1 MCRGDDTP
9 NVTGRKD
16 ASPLTPALARALL
29 TVPPRALRAFVAIA
43 AKADDL
49 GHVSM
54 SAKQLAEAMSTAT
67 DTVSHDTALR
77 CLHALDARYG
87 GSGHI
92 EHTGLRPTDAAY
104 TVAPFAG
111 TAPNTTSEKIG
122 YAKLRTDARPRT
134 DAEQRTDAPERA
146 NSVRTYAKMRTYAPP
161 IPPLIPKPNTTTN
174 QQGARRMIRGGGGGM
189 EVGEWQNQTQSAA
202 PQDAGQAGEPPA
214 GMHGRTEAPAAVPDP
229 HATHADHAAR
239 MAALEAAGVAS
250 AKKRRE
256 YAVRYTVAE
265 IEAAARLARKYSGGG
280 GAVLHELTEGNAA
293 ASLKRAAAKNAPK
306 PERIE
311 AAAAVLATHAA
322 DTFNAQQHAE
332 RVKRT
337 AWKPLTDA
345 MRAALRKDTDAA
357 AYFINRNR
365 ITRAEIDADDGT
377 PGREKL
383 EAITTHPMIRAAVAA
398 ELDAIDQG
406 TPRVVP
412 AGEST

>member
-1 MCRGDDTP
+1 
-9 NVTGRKD
+9 
-16 ASPLTPALARALL
+16 
-29 TVPPRALRAFVAIA
+29 
-43 AKADDL
+43 
-49 GHVSM
+49 M
-54 SAKQLAEAMSTAT
+54 SAKQLAEAMSTAN

-92 EHTGLRPTDAAY
+92 EHIGLRPTDATYMVHPFGCEHPNQYVREDMIRKTAY
-104 TVAPFAG
+104 VRSGASGRTGAYIRSGAV
-111 TAPNTTSEKIG
+111 
-122 YAKLRTDARPRT
+122 RTDA
-134 DAEQRTDAPERA
+134 
-146 NSVRTYAKMRTYAPP
+146 KLRTYAPP
-161 IPPLIPKPNTTTN
+161 IPPLIHKTKTTTTN
-174 QQGARRMIRGGGGGM
+174 QSAQEANRGGGGGE
-189 EVGEWQNQTQSAA
+189 EVGDGQDRTQRAA
-202 PQDAGQAGEPPA
+202 PQDAGHGIATSPDAE
-214 GMHGRTEAPAAVPDP
+214 HGRTEAPAAVPDP

-256 YAVRYTVAE
+256 YAPRYTVAE

-293 ASLKRAAAKNAPK
+293 ASLKRAASKAAPAPK
-306 PERIE
+306 AERIE

-332 RVKRT
+332 RVKGT
-337 AWKPLTDA
+337 PWKPLTDA
-345 MRAALRKDTDAA
+345 MRAALRKDTAAA
-357 AYFINRNR
+357 AYFIKRNR
-365 ITRAEIDADDGT
+365 ITRDEIDADDGT

-412 AGEST
+412 EGEST

>member
-1 MCRGDDTP
+1 
-9 NVTGRKD
+9 
-16 ASPLTPALARALL
+16 
-29 TVPPRALRAFVAIA
+29 
-43 AKADDL
+43 
-49 GHVSM
+49 M

-122 YAKLRTDARPRT
+122 YAKLRTNARTRT

-214 GMHGRTEAPAAVPDP
+214 GTHGRTEAPAAVPD
-229 HATHADHAAR
+229 HAELSQR
-239 MAALEAAGVAS
+239 MAALEAAGVGS
-250 AKKRRE
+250 SKKRRE
-256 YAVRYTVAE
+256 YAARYTVAE

-293 ASLKRAAAKNAPK
+293 ASLKRAAAKAAPV
-306 PERIE
+306 PQAPRIDT
-311 AAAAVLATHAA
+311 ARAVLATHAA

-337 AWKPLTDA
+337 GFTPVIDA
-345 MRAALRKDTDAA
+345 IRAVLRRDPRTAAALIR
-357 AYFINRNR
+357 RGL
-365 ITRAEIDADDGT
+365 ITQEHIDADTYGW
-377 PGREKL
+377 GRECIDAIATHKL
-383 EAITTHPMIRAAVAA
+383 VREPLAA
-398 ELDAIDQG
+398 ELDAIDQR

-412 AGEST
+412 EGEST